1 MQMVILAGGQATRLR
16 PLTSNLPKSM
26 LGIAGRPF
34 LEYQLA
40 LLKDYEIKEVLLC
53 LGYKGELIKDYFGNG
68 EKFGVN
74 FSYSFDGE
82 KLLGTAGALKKAN
95 KLLEEKFFLM
105 YGDSYLPYDYQ
116 AIEEFFNGST
126 GSPSRPSGL
135 SLRVEDQRRERS
147 EKLSLMVVYKNQNRF
162 DKSNISIEDGLV
174 RVYDKNL
181 KGENLEYIDAGL
193 SILKKEVLNLVPED
207 EPYDLQDLYKILVS
221 EEEMLAYEVRE
232 RFYQIGSFEGLEEFK
247 NLVERGERIYD
258 RH

>member
-1 MQMVILAGGQATRLR
+1 MQMVILAGGQATRLL

-26 LGIAGRPF
+26 LKIAGRPF
-34 LEYQLA
+34 LEYQLE
-40 LLKDYEIKEVLLC
+40 LLKDYEIKDVLLC
-53 LGYKGELIKDYFGNG
+53 LGYKGELIRDYFGNG

-74 FSYSFDGE
+74 LSYSFDGE
-82 KLLGTAGALKKAN
+82 RLLGTAGALKKAC

-126 GSPSRPSGL
+126 GSPSRL
-135 SLRVEDQRRERS
+135 RRERS

-162 DKSNISIEDGLV
+162 DKSNISIEDRLV
-174 RVYDKNL
+174 RVYEKNL

-207 EPYDLQDLYKILVS
+207 EPYDLQDLYKILIS
-221 EEEMLAYEVRE
+221 EEEMLACEVRE

-247 NLVERGERIYD
+247 NLLERGERIYD

>member
-1 MQMVILAGGQATRLR
+1 MQMVILAGGQATRLL

-26 LGIAGRPF
+26 LKIAGRPF
-34 LEYQLA
+34 LEYQLE
-40 LLKDYEIKEVLLC
+40 LLKDYEIKDVLLC
-53 LGYKGELIKDYFGNG
+53 LGYKGELIRDYFGNG

-82 KLLGTAGALKKAN
+82 RLLGTAGALKKAY

-116 AIEEFFNGST
+116 KIETFFK
-126 GSPSRPSGL
+126 
-135 SLRVEDQRRERS
+135 RS

-162 DKSNISIEDGLV
+162 DKSNVSIEDGLV
-174 RVYDKNL
+174 RVYEKNL

-207 EPYDLQDLYKILVS
+207 EPYDLQDLYKILIS

-247 NLVERGERIYD
+247 NLLERGKRIYD